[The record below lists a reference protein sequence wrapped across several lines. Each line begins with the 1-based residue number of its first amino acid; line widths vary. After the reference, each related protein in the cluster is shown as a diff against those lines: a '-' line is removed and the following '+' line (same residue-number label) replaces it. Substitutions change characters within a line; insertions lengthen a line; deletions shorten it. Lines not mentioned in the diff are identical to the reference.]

1 MDGGRGQ
8 LVKVLQYVVVPVVVL
23 DGVCSRVVVR
33 GGGGGGG
40 GGGGDRYDH
49 GRREEQQDVV
59 AGVDWVLL

>member
-1 MDGGRGQ
+1 M
-8 LVKVLQYVVVPVVVL
+8 VVL

-49 GRREEQQDVV
+49 GRREE
-59 AGVDWVLL
+59 